1 MRVAAAPV
9 AMCGTRAG
17 ERASMS
23 AAKVIVVGG
32 GLAGSE
38 AAWQAACRGLAV
50 ELHEM
55 RPVRPTPV
63 HKTSDL
69 AELVCSNSL
78 KSNLLDTA
86 SGLLKEE
93 MRRLDSLIVRVA
105 DRVKVPAGGA
115 LAVDREAFARG
126 VTEAIATQPNIRLVR
141 DEVTAIPEQ
150 GPCVLATGPLAS
162 DAIAA
167 AIGAFTGTEYL
178 YFFDAISP
186 IIEADTIDRTKVF
199 GASRYG
205 KGGDDYLNCP
215 MTEAEYDRFYQAL
228 ITAAEVPSHDFEK
241 RPAPVA
247 GCAVGGARADGVPRA
262 VGATRAG
269 EVPYFEGCLP
279 IEEMARRGRE
289 TLLFGPMKPVGLVD
303 PRTGR
308 QPFGVVQ
315 LRQDTLAADFYS
327 MVGFQNHLKFGEQ
340 TRIFRMIPGLEN
352 AEFPR
357 LGQVHRNSY
366 INAPAVLLPTF
377 QARRRRDLFFAGQI
391 SGVEGYL
398 ESAASGLIAGI
409 NAARLAENA
418 PAVIFPVTTALGAL
432 AHYISASESANYQPT
447 NVAFGLM
454 PPLENNIRDKRRR
467 KEALVRRALDDLEA
481 FTAAHLPALAP
492 VR

>member
-1 MRVAAAPV
+1 MTKKTIR
-9 AMCGTRAG
+9 
-17 ERASMS
+17 
-23 AAKVIVVGG
+23 IIGG

-38 AAWQAACRGLAV
+38 AAWQAARRGLRV
-50 ELHEM
+50 DLHEM
-55 RPVRPTPV
+55 RPVKPTPV
-63 HKTSDL
+63 HRTGDL

-93 MRRLDSLIVRVA
+93 MRRLDSLIVKVA

-115 LAVDREAFARG
+115 LAVDRDAFARG
-126 VTEAIATQPNIRLVR
+126 VTEAIAAEPLIRVVR
-141 DEVTAIPEQ
+141 EEATAIPEE
-150 GPCVLATGPLAS
+150 GPCIVATGPLAS

-167 AIGAFTGTEYL
+167 AIARFTGSEYL
-178 YFFDAISP
+178 YFYDAISP
-186 IIEADTIDRTKVF
+186 IIEADSIDRSRVF

-215 MTEAEYDRFYQAL
+215 LTTEEYERFYDAL
-228 ITAAEVPSHDFEK
+228 IHAAEAPSHDIDH
-241 RPAPVA
+241 PAHGRTA
-247 GCAVGGARADGVPRA
+247 GGP
-262 VGATRAG
+262 TPQG
-269 EVPYFEGCLP
+269 ETPYFEGCLP
-279 IEEMARRGRE
+279 IEEMARRGKQ

-315 LRQDTLAADFYS
+315 LRQDTLAGDFFS

-340 TRIFRMIPGLEN
+340 QRIFRMIPGLER

-366 INAPAVLLPTF
+366 INAPAILMPSF

-398 ESAASGLIAGI
+398 ESAASGLVAGI
-409 NAARLAENA
+409 NAARLAEGL
-418 PAVIFPVTTALGAL
+418 PVVLFPVTTALGAL
-432 AHYISASESANYQPT
+432 GRYISGSEPKNYQPT
-447 NVAFGLM
+447 NIAFGLL
-454 PPLENNIRDKRRR
+454 PPLAQEIRDKRKK
-467 KEALVRRALDDLEA
+467 KEALVARALRDHDA
-481 FTAAHLPALAP
+481 FIAASLATAPAPA
-492 VR
+492 